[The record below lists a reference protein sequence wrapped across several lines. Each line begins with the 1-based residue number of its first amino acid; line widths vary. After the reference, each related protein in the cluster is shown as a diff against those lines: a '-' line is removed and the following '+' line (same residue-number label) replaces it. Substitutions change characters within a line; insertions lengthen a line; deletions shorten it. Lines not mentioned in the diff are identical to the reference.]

1 MLAIPTI
8 IAESGPA
15 AGAVAAYVAAHVTFA
30 VVVRRLAMVI
40 PCSCR
45 LCEPLRW
52 LLLPIPVIGAVA
64 ALTGVPRMWRAAETA
79 FDEHGLPAPGSAGL
93 AYGLAYAIGR
103 LLMLVPGMLVLGLVL
118 QIAGGIGFLVQLG
131 RVAEAL
137 HTREVVIR
145 A

>member
-64 ALTGVPRMWRAAETA
+64 
-79 FDEHGLPAPGSAGL
+79 GL